1 MSVLSKSE
9 FLFQAVSKDQN
20 LNNGEEWALSTGVEI
35 FCRRRS
41 MLFRLLGK
49 NWPDYTYFPGGIRH
63 LRR

>member
-35 FCRRRS
+35 SAGAVQCFSDYSGKIGLIIPC
-41 MLFRLLGK
+41 LL
-49 NWPDYTYFPGGIRH
+49 YTSDAADE
-63 LRR
+63 